1 MYDEQRAELVSFCR
15 LCYER
20 GHVAG
25 NSDNINTITVD
36 NSSEFADYQNLAKEL
51 LHTHLFPH
59 PLLVLLRK
67 KG

>member
-1 MYDEQRAELVSFCR
+1 MLLPYKK
-15 LCYER
+15 
-20 GHVAG
+20 HVH
-25 NSDNINTITVD
+25 TITVD
-36 NSSEFADYQNLAKEL
+36 NSSELADYQNLAKEL